1 MLINTCFQYVGQKVR
16 AITFNRNWKEIAAL
30 TLNGYIHVF
39 DAETFNQK
47 ISRKLPSCQ
56 DLVCLATQESGLYA
70 IGCKSYTLL
79 LDCRTLQPIKK
90 ITSRYNGCGIRSA
103 SFQGNLLT
111 IGTGLGQQNF
121 AFFVFRFVF
130 GELSLIFFF
139 IFQVC

>member
-1 MLINTCFQYVGQKVR
+1 MR
-16 AITFNRNWKEIAAL
+16 AITFNKHWKEIAAL

-39 DAETFNQK
+39 DAETFKQT

-56 DLVCLATQESGLYA
+56 DLVCLANQDGGPYA

-111 IGTGLGQQNF
+111 IGTGLG
-121 AFFVFRFVF
+121 
-130 GELSLIFFF
+130 
-139 IFQVC
+139 